1 MFSVQ
6 LLTASIALLSAQKE
20 CTAASRNIATALS
33 LIFSTFSENDVLQAY
48 EQNCLTPIGNIYAF
62 AIQRGDSADG

>member
-6 LLTASIALLSAQKE
+6 LFTASIALLSAQKE
-20 CTAASRNIATALS
+20 CTAVSRNIATALS
-33 LIFSTFSENDVLQAY
+33 LIFSTFNENDVLLAS
-48 EQNCLTPIGNIYAF
+48 ERNCLTPIGNIYAF